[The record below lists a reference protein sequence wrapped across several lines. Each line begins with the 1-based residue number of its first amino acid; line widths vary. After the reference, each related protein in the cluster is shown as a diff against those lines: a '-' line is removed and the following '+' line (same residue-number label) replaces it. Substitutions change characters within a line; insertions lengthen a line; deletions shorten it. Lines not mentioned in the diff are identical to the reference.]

1 MTDPNKAEANG
12 EEQVDERT
20 LRIIDA
26 AIELAD
32 EGGFE
37 GVRLRDVAS
46 RSGVALGTLYAR
58 FSSKEDILAT
68 VLEVETVKFELL
80 LNEHPVEGDDALAR
94 LTLLFGM
101 LSKLM
106 FERDNFTRAVL
117 RAVASGVP
125 GPADKILSYR
135 ERVTR
140 IVVAAMHGPSVHRS
154 PSAEE
159 EQVAFLLQ
167 QIWFAE
173 MVGWM
178 GGVEDEETVIEH
190 TISAARLLLA
200 GAQHLSTSHGR

>member
-1 MTDPNKAEANG
+1 MEPEKAE
-12 EEQVDERT
+12 EDLDERT
-20 LRIIDA
+20 QRIIDA

-68 VLEVETVKFELL
+68 VLEMETVKFEALL
-80 LNEHPVEGDDALAR
+80 GDYPIEGETELER
-94 LTLLFGM
+94 LTMLFGL
-101 LSKLM
+101 LSKVM
-106 FERDNFTRAVL
+106 FERDNFARAVL
-117 RAVASGVP
+117 RAVASGGS
-125 GPADKILSYR
+125 GPAEKILSYR
-135 ERVTR
+135 ERITR
-140 IVVAAMHGPSVHRS
+140 IIIAAIHGPGEPREAT
-154 PSAEE
+154 PQE

-178 GGVEDEETVIEH
+178 GGVADEDTVIQH
-190 TISAARLLLA
+190 TNSAAQLLLV
-200 GAQHLSTSHGR
+200 GARHLGAAS